1 MFNVFAT
8 KACLKHSEFV
18 TLRFLS
24 EIIKNCL
31 NKSCDRFVQVIC
43 VFRNMVRL
51 TVASLDNRSGQL
63 ASLSV
68 KRHSCDDE
76 ACRSLKRVRAA
87 PAVESGLFEFITV
100 TVRALGRNH
109 SVNTRRNGT
118 VCVLCLCCVVCFV

>member
-31 NKSCDRFVQVIC
+31 NKSCDSFVQVIC

-51 TVASLDNRSGQL
+51 TVASLDNRWGQL

-68 KRHSCDDE
+68 KTRHSCDDE

-87 PAVESGLFEFITV
+87 PVVESVTV

-118 VCVLCLCCVVCFV
+118 V